1 MKITPHFFQ
10 KNKHQVI
17 SFDQRCTKH
26 DTSAPH
32 KRGALK
38 KHLNILLPFN
48 LTHMDGN

>member
-1 MKITPHFFQ
+1 MKIHPTSS
-10 KNKHQVI
+10 KNKHQMI

-38 KHLNILLPFN
+38 KHLNILSPFN
-48 LTHMDGN
+48 LTHMDGK